1 MADIKPIPMPHEIVS
16 NEGNFLFTSKPTIS
30 YNRPNSFNLNEFAQ
44 NDKPFENSHYATIDG
59 VLIHYRVWNASENS
73 KGHILLIHGFSG
85 STFTWRNNVDTLV
98 QLGYH
103 IVALD
108 LPPFGFSSKAKGI
121 NHSITADASLFW
133 KLADSLSNEKWIV
146 VGHSMGAS
154 IAGAM
159 AALRGE
165 RTEKLIMVDGY
176 FAGTKKSKK
185 SIFKGMFISSAP
197 MKGMANLIASK
208 YYYNYQKFKELLS
221 SAYSQEADSAAVEG
235 YLRPFKTKGTTS
247 AILDLAKA
255 YEVTTLSFADVKT
268 PSMLFWGSND
278 KWIPIANAEKF
289 MAKYP
294 HVKYAIIK
302 GAGHCSMETHSQEFN
317 RLFTEFIAQ

>member
-1 MADIKPIPMPHEIVS
+1 MKRKCSIPRLI
-16 NEGNFLFTSKPTIS
+16 FLLLMLANMS
-30 YNRPNSFNLNEFAQ
+30 LLFAQ
-44 NDKPFENSHYATIDG
+44 NDKPFENSHFFTIEG
-59 VLIHYRVWNASENS
+59 VQIHYRDWNSNGNS

-85 STFTWRNNVDTLV
+85 SSFSWRNNVDTLI

-103 IVALD
+103 IVAID
-108 LPPFGFSSKAKGI
+108 VPPFGYSSKATRI
-121 NHSITADASLFW
+121 NHSMTANAALFW
-133 KLADSLSNEKWIV
+133 KLADSLSHAKWV
-146 VGHSMGAS
+146 LVGHSMGAS

-159 AALRGE
+159 AALRDD

-197 MKGMANLIASK
+197 MKGLVNLIASK
-208 YYYNYQKFKELLS
+208 YYFNYPKFKELLS
-221 SAYSQEADSAAVEG
+221 SAYSQEADSIAVEG
-235 YLRPFKTKGTTS
+235 YLKPFKVKGTTS

-255 YEVTTLSFADVKT
+255 YEVTTLSFSDVKT
-268 PSMLFWGSND
+268 PSMLIWGSND
-278 KWIPIANAEKF
+278 KWISIANAEKF
-289 MAKYP
+289 MAKHP